1 MAALSFSERDLLC
14 PQCSDIYYL
23 PVLLNCGHNICRFCL
38 KKFWEWKG
46 CRECPVCQAVSVLGR
61 PPINLELKTAA
72 DEYQVLKTRS
82 NQDVCRVHKE
92 KLNIF
97 CHNDLEPICL
107 VCQTSKQH
115 KVHECSPVEEAATQK
130 KKEISAMLESLR
142 KHLRLLNMTKVQ
154 WEETKRYI
162 QSQVNHSEAA
172 IKEEFEKLHLFLREE
187 ENGRLK
193 VLRQEEQIKTQVMCE
208 KLENIQEQIKTL
220 YSTISE
226 VEGALRAKDLTFLQD
241 FKQTNKR
248 VKCTIQEPQCIRDIL
263 INSAKHLSSL
273 RFEVWKKMASTVTCV
288 PITLD
293 PNTAQSNLKLSEDLT
308 CVQFSS
314 KQLLP
319 DNPERFT
326 SRVCVLGASG
336 FTSGR
341 HSWMVE
347 VGQGKD
353 WHIGVARESIKRRST
368 VFLNPSEGFWVIGVS
383 NGDSFWAQTSPRTK
397 LVLKQKPEKITV
409 QLDYDKGK
417 VVFINEADSTII
429 YAFKDRFTERVF
441 PFFSPGLSG
450 EGKHCSQLTICPQT
464 VALNMES
471 HMQ

>member
-1 MAALSFSERDLLC
+1 MSS
-14 PQCSDIYYL
+14 CSDIYYL
-23 PVLLNCGHNICRFCL
+23 PVLLNCGHNICRYCL

-61 PPINLELKTAA
+61 PPINLELKIAA

-82 NQDVCRVHKE
+82 NQDVCRVHNE

-130 KKEISAMLESLR
+130 K
-142 KHLRLLNMTKVQ
+142 
-154 WEETKRYI
+154 
-162 QSQVNHSEAA
+162 SQVNHSEAA

-187 ENGRLK
+187 ENSRLK

-220 YSTISE
+220 YSTIIS
-226 VEGALRAKDLTFLQD
+226 
-241 FKQTNKR
+241 
-248 VKCTIQEPQCIRDIL
+248 
-263 INSAKHLSSL
+263 SSSL
-273 RFEVWKKMASTVTCV
+273 
-288 PITLD
+288 ITLNAS
-293 PNTAQSNLKLSEDLT
+293 PA
-308 CVQFSS
+308 
-314 KQLLP
+314 
-319 DNPERFT
+319 
-326 SRVCVLGASG
+326 VCVLGASG

-347 VGQGKD
+347 VDQGKD

-429 YAFKDRFTERVF
+429 YAFKDRFTERIF
-441 PFFSPGLSG
+441 PFFSPGLNA
-450 EGKHCSQLTICPQT
+450 EGKHCSQLIICPQT
-464 VALNMES
+464 VALNIES

>member
-1 MAALSFSERDLLC
+1 MAALSFSEGDLLC

-23 PVLLNCGHNICRFCL
+23 PVLLNCGHNICRYCL

-61 PPINLELKTAA
+61 PPINLELKIAA

-82 NQDVCRVHKE
+82 NQDVCRVHNE

-130 KKEISAMLESLR
+130 K
-142 KHLRLLNMTKVQ
+142 
-154 WEETKRYI
+154 
-162 QSQVNHSEAA
+162 SQVNHSEAA

-187 ENGRLK
+187 ENSRLK

-220 YSTISE
+220 YSTISDI
-226 VEGALRAKDLTFLQD
+226 EGALRAEDLTFLQD
-241 FKQTNKR
+241 YKQTNKR

-263 INSAKHLSSL
+263 INSAKHLGSL
-273 RFEVWKKMASTVTCV
+273 RFEVWKKMASTVAC
-288 PITLD
+288 
-293 PNTAQSNLKLSEDLT
+293 
-308 CVQFSS
+308 
-314 KQLLP
+314 
-319 DNPERFT
+319 
-326 SRVCVLGASG
+326 
-336 FTSGR
+336 
-341 HSWMVE
+341 
-347 VGQGKD
+347 D

-429 YAFKDRFTERVF
+429 YAFKDRFTERIF
-441 PFFSPGLSG
+441 PFFSPGLNAA
-450 EGKHCSQLTICPQT
+450 GKHCSQLIICPQT
-464 VALNMES
+464 VALNIRVPHAVDMTLYCI
-471 HMQ
+471 

>member
-1 MAALSFSERDLLC
+1 MAALSFSEGDLLC

-46 CRECPVCQAVSVLGR
+46 CRECPVCQAVSVIGR
-61 PPINLELKTAA
+61 PPINLELKIAA

-82 NQDVCRVHKE
+82 TQGVCRVHNE

-115 KVHECSPVEEAATQK
+115 NVHECSPVEEAATQK
-130 KKEISAMLESLR
+130 K
-142 KHLRLLNMTKVQ
+142 
-154 WEETKRYI
+154 
-162 QSQVNHSEAA
+162 SQVNHSEAA
-172 IKEEFEKLHLFLREE
+172 IKEEFEKLHVFLREE
-187 ENGRLK
+187 ENSRLK

-208 KLENIQEQIKTL
+208 KLENIEEQIKTL

-241 FKQTNKR
+241 YKQTHKR
-248 VKCTIQEPQCIRDIL
+248 VKCTIQAPQCIRDIL
-263 INSAKHLSSL
+263 INSAKHLGSL
-273 RFEVWKKMASTVTCV
+273 RFEVWKKMASTITCV

-326 SRVCVLGASG
+326 SRVCVLGATG

-383 NGDSFWAQTSPRTK
+383 NGDSLWAQTSPRTK

-409 QLDYDKGK
+409 QLDNDKGK

-429 YAFKDRFTERVF
+429 YTFKDRFTERMF
-441 PFFSPGLSG
+441 PFFSPGLSA
-450 EGKHCSQLTICPQT
+450 EGKHCSQLIICPQT
-464 VALNMES
+464 VALHIES